1 MKIAATE
8 MRLVVKMKKKRVFK
22 VNSAVKLQ
30 IFFLATID
38 KV

>member
-30 IFFLATID
+30 IFFHATID